1 MAMHNTNTSFYGQQ
15 TGERILFVVRSHLIS
30 INIRMF
36 LLYLISIGILVIF
49 YTFGK
54 LIEPIQGTLFIIGFV
69 IAAFIAFVGT
79 YILKNSQGRNLTYI
93 TDRRIV
99 RFEPTTLF
107 ATNIRTLS
115 WDEVVKVKTYVPN
128 MIWKQLAIGNVA
140 VHARSTARLS
150 DDSDPIL
157 TVDDIEIRDV
167 YYYRDLGNYIDKI
180 LFTYKQKP
188 KEMNE
193 LRPFIVKPK
202 GERY

>member
-1 MAMHNTNTSFYGQQ
+1 MAMHNTDTGFYGQQ
-15 TGERILFVVRSHLIS
+15 TNERILFVVKPHPIS
-30 INIRMF
+30 ANVRMF
-36 LLYLISIGILVIF
+36 FLYIIAIVILVIF

-54 LIEPIQGTLFIIGFV
+54 LIEPVQTTLFIVGVI
-69 IAAFIAFVGT
+69 IAAFISFIGT
-79 YILKNSQGRNLTYI
+79 YILKNSQGRNITYI

-128 MIWKQLAIGNVA
+128 MLWKQLAIGNISI
-140 VHARSTARLS
+140 HARSTTSVLNETDPVLS
-150 DDSDPIL
+150 
-157 TVDDIEIRDV
+157 VDDIEIKDV
-167 YYYRDLGNYIDKI
+167 YYYRDLCNYIDKI
-180 LFTYKQKP
+180 LYTYKQKP

-193 LRPFIVKPK
+193 IRPFVLRPK

>member
-36 LLYLISIGILVIF
+36 LLYLISIGILIIF

-54 LIEPIQGTLFIIGFV
+54 LIEPIQGTLTIIGFI
-69 IAAFIAFVGT
+69 IAVFIAFVGT

-188 KEMNE
+188 KEMDE
-193 LRPFIVKPK
+193 LRPFVVKPK